1 MPIELHELRSRSF
14 HGTKRRIY
22 HLLEEMGTSGDQI
35 WPFASQPFMR
45 SPGPLTRAEPK
56 NGISACTAMLE
67 EAVPEDRIV
76 WRFRNE
82 GLDGTHGFYLSSEG
96 KETLLQY
103 RVDAMLSDTDGR
115 LLWRRFEDQFE
126 RSTEALF
133 DKLARVLQAL
143 IVTAG
148 RTAVRPIR

>member
-45 SPGPLTRAEPK
+45 SPGPLTPARTEEWHL
-56 NGISACTAMLE
+56 GIHSILE
-67 EAVPEDRIV
+67 EAVAEERIV
-76 WRFRNE
+76 WRFQNE
-82 GLDGTHGFYLSSEG
+82 GFDGTHGFYLSTVG
-96 KETLLQY
+96 KETLLEY
-103 RVDAMLSDTDGR
+103 RVDAMLSDTEGR

-126 RSTEALF
+126 RSNEALF
-133 DKLARVLQAL
+133 DKLARVLK
-143 IVTAG
+143 
-148 RTAVRPIR
+148 R

>member
-1 MPIELHELRSRSF
+1 MPIELHEVRSRSF

-45 SPGPLTRAEPK
+45 SPGPLAPGRTEEWHL
-56 NGISACTAMLE
+56 GMHAMLE
-67 EAVPEDRIV
+67 EAVPEERIV

-82 GLDGTHGFYLSSEG
+82 GLDGTHGFYLSSVG
-96 KETLLQY
+96 KETLLEY
-103 RVDAMLSDTDGR
+103 KVDAMLSDTDGR

-133 DKLARVLQAL
+133 DKLARVLK
-143 IVTAG
+143 
-148 RTAVRPIR
+148 R

>member
-1 MPIELHELRSRSF
+1 MPIDLHEVRSRAF

-22 HLLEEMGTSGDQI
+22 HLLDEMGTSGDQI

-45 SPGPLTRAEPK
+45 SPGPLTPGRTEEWHLGMHAV
-56 NGISACTAMLE
+56 LE

-82 GLDGTHGFYLSSEG
+82 GLDGTHGFFLSTQG
-96 KETLLQY
+96 KETLLEY
-103 RVDAMLSDTDGR
+103 RVDAVLSDTDGR

-133 DKLARVLQAL
+133 DKLARVLK
-143 IVTAG
+143 
-148 RTAVRPIR
+148 R

>member
-1 MPIELHELRSRSF
+1 MPIELHEVRSRAF

-22 HLLEEMGTSGDQI
+22 HLLTEMGTSGDQI

-45 SPGPLTRAEPK
+45 SPGPLTPGRTEEWHL
-56 NGISACTAMLE
+56 GIHAVLE
-67 EAVPEDRIV
+67 EAVAEDRIV
-76 WRFRNE
+76 WRFRND
-82 GLDGTHGFYLSSEG
+82 GLDGTHGFHLSSEG
-96 KETLLQY
+96 KETVLEY

-133 DKLARVLQAL
+133 DKLAKVL
-143 IVTAG
+143 
-148 RTAVRPIR
+148 RR

>member
-1 MPIELHELRSRSF
+1 MPIELHETRTRSF
-14 HGTKRRIY
+14 HVTKRRIY

-45 SPGPLTRAEPK
+45 SPGPLVPGKTEEWHL
-56 NGISACTAMLE
+56 GMHGVLE
-67 EAVPEDRIV
+67 EAAPEERIV
-76 WRFRNE
+76 WRIKNE
-82 GLDGTHGFYLSSEG
+82 GIDGTHAFHLSSEG
-96 KETLLQY
+96 KQTVLVY

-133 DKLARVLQAL
+133 DKLARVLK
-143 IVTAG
+143 
-148 RTAVRPIR
+148 R